1 MPIILITVKMLSP
14 ISLSEILSRF
24 IFHHNLIRP
33 SNNTVKPAA
42 FMPSRDRTTS
52 VFRIS
57 NLNDNEIWKI
67 GEREVVP
74 SRGDPLL
81 GRADLSASTVINK
94 GLEVIPQEPP
104 VRHANIVGW
113 PDEKSRAQMI
123 AVELAAAAQ
132 FYRR

>member
-1 MPIILITVKMLSP
+1 MPLPVL
-14 ISLSEILSRF
+14 LSEMLSRF
-24 IFHHNLIRP
+24 IFHRNLIRS

-42 FMPSRDRTTS
+42 FKPRDGKTS

-57 NLNDNEIWKI
+57 NLIEHEVWEI

-74 SRGDPLL
+74 SRGYPLL

-104 VRHANIVGW
+104 TRHANIVGW
-113 PDEKSRAQMI
+113 PDEKSKLQMI
-123 AVELAAAAQ
+123 ALELAAEAQ
-132 FYRR
+132 FHKKRND